1 MPTLQD
7 LFEVLMPRKPVF
19 LKTVRPSGQP
29 AHVWAGNTRWSRWHT
44 PAWARHLATA
54 RWIALGCLLALPAIA
69 CRSADPGV
77 HRKSA
82 GPRHEQSV
90 KPGIN
95 DSYVEPDVDTWIKRF
110 ESESREIFKHRRR
123 IVDSLEIKSGI
134 VLGDIGAGTGLF
146 TPLFAE
152 AVGPGGKVV
161 AVDIVPEF
169 LQLIRTRARKD
180 RLFNVQTVLSDEDSI
195 TLPRASID
203 LAFICDT
210 YHHFEYPE
218 STMTSIHRA
227 LKPGGELIVI
237 DFDRIVGKSREW
249 IIGHVRAGREVV
261 TREIT
266 TAGFV
271 LVGKQPDGS
280 FLDENYV
287 LRFRKTE

>member
-1 MPTLQD
+1 MLGKEPTY
-7 LFEVLMPRKPVF
+7 
-19 LKTVRPSGQP
+19 
-29 AHVWAGNTRWSRWHT
+29 AGTGSTLWGGWHT
-44 PAWARHLATA
+44 QAWARHLATA
-54 RWIALGCLLALPAIA
+54 RWIALGCLLALPGIA

-77 HRKSA
+77 GRGSMSPSA
-82 GPRHEQSV
+82 GVSPSAGAGSLHEQSV

-110 ESESREIFKHRRR
+110 ESESREISKHRRR

-152 AVGPGGKVV
+152 AVGAGGKVV

-169 LQLIRTRARKD
+169 LELIRTRARKD
-180 RLFNVQTVLSDEDSI
+180 RLFNVQTVLSDEDSV

-218 STMTSIHRA
+218 STMSSIHRA

-237 DFDRIVGKSREW
+237 DFDLIPGQSREW
-249 IIGHVRAGREVV
+249 IIGHVRAGQEVV

-266 TAGFV
+266 AAGFV
-271 LVGKQPDGS
+271 LADKQPDDS